1 MIRRVIGAG
10 FAYFAM
16 VFGAGFLLALVR
28 IPFVVPRLG
37 VRTAEL
43 LEAPV
48 MLLVI
53 AVASRW
59 LVRRHP
65 DMGRAARMLAGLLAL
80 VLLVLAEL
88 AVAWSQGMHSLA
100 DIVATRDPVSGSVYV
115 GSMLVFAIAP
125 ACWPRRSSIDSPWHG

>member
-1 MIRRVIGAG
+1 VTRVLRAG
-10 FAYFAM
+10 LAYFAC

-28 IPFVVPRLG
+28 IPFLVPRVG

-53 AVASRW
+53 LVASRW
-59 LVRRHP
+59 LVRRNP
-65 DMGRAARMLAGLLAL
+65 DLGRTARMLAGLFAL

-88 AVAWSQGMHSLA
+88 ALAWTRGLHSLH
-100 DIVATRDPVSGSVYV
+100 DIVAARDPLAGSVYL
-115 GSMLVFAIAP
+115 GALLVFAIAP
-125 ACWPRRSSIDSPWHG
+125 ACWPTAMKPAHAH